1 MNYNSYINES
11 VSFVNHIYNNIDYH
25 KVKQFI
31 TEINKRKYEILNY
44 DRNVL
49 CFNDY
54 KNSIYKNVIYSYPE
68 RKILSFMSPKTMSFR
83 IFASRFNEIN
93 YDIHTNFEVTEFIF
107 GKIINLF
114 YDNRSKRWMLATKF
128 QNAKKGIYIKRE

>member
-1 MNYNSYINES
+1 MNQYPLSI
-11 VSFVNHIYNNIDYH
+11 IYNNIDYH

-54 KNSIYKNVIYSYPE
+54 KNSI
-68 RKILSFMSPKTMSFR
+68 
-83 IFASRFNEIN
+83 
-93 YDIHTNFEVTEFIF
+93 
-107 GKIINLF
+107 
-114 YDNRSKRWMLATKF
+114 
-128 QNAKKGIYIKRE
+128 